1 MMQII
6 FLTMLYRPTFAHMRD
21 KNWII
26 AWLLAGAIMVAGM
39 VLIGG
44 ITRLTHSGLSITE
57 WKLIMGTIPP
67 LNDAEW
73 NEVFEQY
80 KQFPEYQKVN
90 SHFTLSEFKSIFFWE
105 YLHRLIGR
113 LIGMVFIIPF
123 VIFIVRKSLSRK
135 LIFQSLALFGL
146 GALQGFL
153 GWFMVKS
160 GLVDRPSVSHFRLAI
175 HLSAAFLTFCY
186 ILWVVLSIQRPERTI
201 TSRRLAVLSRILVG
215 VISLQIIFG
224 AFVAG
229 LKAGLVF
236 PTWPKMGAD
245 RIPDSVIFGL
255 KNEGL
260 SSLFSQIVSV
270 QFVHRTF
277 AFIVVAMVGF
287 VWLASQKE
295 TLNNFQ
301 QKSVQ
306 FLVLMVITQFTL
318 GVFTLLYLVP
328 VWLGVLHQFGALV
341 LLSGSVFLM
350 HGFPLKK

>member
-1 MMQII
+1 
-6 FLTMLYRPTFAHMRD
+6 
-21 KNWII
+21 
-26 AWLLAGAIMVAGM
+26 M

-73 NEVFEQY
+73 QEVFEQY

-123 VIFIVRKSLSRK
+123 IIFLVRKSMSRK

-160 GLVDRPSVSHFRLAI
+160 GLVNRPSVSHYRLAI

-186 ILWVVLSIQRPERTI
+186 ILWIVLSIQRPDRPN
-201 TSRRLAVLSRILVG
+201 SASKRLAILARLLVG

-245 RIPDSVIFGL
+245 WIPASVILGL
-255 KNEGL
+255 QNDGL

-277 AFIVVAMVGF
+277 AFVVVAIVGY
-287 VWLASQKE
+287 VWLVARKE
-295 TLNNFQ
+295 ALNNFQ

-306 FLVLMVITQFTL
+306 FLVLVVIAQFTL

-350 HGFPLKK
+350 HGLQFKK

>member
-1 MMQII
+1 MM
-6 FLTMLYRPTFAHMRD
+6 TD
-21 KNWII
+21 KKWVI
-26 AWLLAGAIMVAGM
+26 AWLVAGAVMVASM

-57 WKLIMGTIPP
+57 WNLIMGTIPP
-67 LNDAEW
+67 LNEADW
-73 NEVFEQY
+73 NAVFEQY
-80 KQFPEYQKVN
+80 QQFPEYQKVN

-123 VIFIVRKSLSRK
+123 VIFLVRKSLSRE

-186 ILWVVLSIQRPERTI
+186 ILWVILSIQRPNRQI
-201 TSRRLAVLSRILVG
+201 QASKRIAVLSRVLVA
-215 VISLQIIFG
+215 VVSLQIIFG

-245 RIPDSVIFGL
+245 WIPSSVIADMQSG
-255 KNEGL
+255 GI
-260 SSLFSQIVSV
+260 SSLFTQIVSV

-277 AFIVVAMVGF
+277 AYVVVLLIGYLWF
-287 VWLASQKE
+287 ASRNE
-295 TLNNFQ
+295 ELSSFQ
-301 QKSVQ
+301 NKTIR
-306 FLVLMVITQFTL
+306 FLVVMVLIQFAL
-318 GVFTLLYLVP
+318 GVFTLIYLVP
-328 VWLGVLHQFGALV
+328 VSLGVIHQFGALL
-341 LLSGSVFLM
+341 LLSASVVLM
-350 HGFPLKK
+350 HGFSIKK